1 MTPSCW
7 PIQQEKI
14 DVDGQVTRP
23 REIYFGDG
31 IGLLWKTVRTSG
43 KFLATS
49 FSVFYK
55 FKFKLDF
62 FILYYKVDVVHFAE

>member
-1 MTPSCW
+1 MQMA
-7 PIQQEKI
+7 IQQEKI
-14 DVDGQVTRP
+14 DVDRQVTRP

-31 IGLLWKTVRTSG
+31 VRLIWKTERTSG

-55 FKFKLDF
+55 FKLKLDF
-62 FILYYKVDVVHFAE
+62 FILYL